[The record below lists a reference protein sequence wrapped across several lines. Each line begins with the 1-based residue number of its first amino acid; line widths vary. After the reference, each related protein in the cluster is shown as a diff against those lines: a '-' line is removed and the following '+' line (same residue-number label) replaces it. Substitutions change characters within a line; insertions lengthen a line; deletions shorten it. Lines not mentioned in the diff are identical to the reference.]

1 MAQVFIGAFYG
12 LPLFPPD
19 QTPSTEQLHSLEER
33 LLTQYYLH
41 RDSLSSALL
50 SYASLHAGTPNLQ
63 QYEEKVS
70 VEYQQCFK
78 MQVSLARLR
87 NFMKRLSES
96 EDADSG
102 KSGEFC
108 LPQES
113 GINYAQYSV
122 SKLSK
127 MVGCLVDTL
136 LTLNI
141 DPSSTRQSRQDSFT
155 PAELSDECANVETAE
170 EGLVLIDE
178 GSTPQAHVLTEEE
191 CRVLFYTLCI
201 HGIPKMHARAIAL
214 LIKYCGSQWWWGG
227 FIVSVAA
234 NLFGEHQAD
243 IFNKERYVMWYMNA
257 CPSVFYLVV
266 ALKFG
271 WEAFF
276 SCVIITYL
284 ECT

>member
-1 MAQVFIGAFYG
+1 MTFLGSLTNTREMAQVFIGAFYG

-96 EDADSG
+96 ENADSG

-155 PAELSDECANVETAE
+155 PAELSDESVNAETAD

-214 LIKYCGSQWWWGG
+214 LIKYCGSQRWWGG

-234 NLFGEHQAD
+234 NLFGEHQVD
-243 IFNKERYVMWYMNA
+243 IFNKERYITW
-257 CPSVFYLVV
+257 F
-266 ALKFG
+266 KTQ
-271 WEAFF
+271 
-276 SCVIITYL
+276 CV
-284 ECT
+284 